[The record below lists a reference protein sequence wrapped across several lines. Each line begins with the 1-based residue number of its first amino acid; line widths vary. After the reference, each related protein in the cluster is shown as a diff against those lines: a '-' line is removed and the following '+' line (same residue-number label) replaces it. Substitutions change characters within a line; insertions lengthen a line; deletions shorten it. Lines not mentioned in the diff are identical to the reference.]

1 MNYLA
6 HAYLSF
12 EQPDLL
18 VGNMISD
25 FVKGRKQYDY
35 PPGIQR
41 GIRLHRA
48 IDTFT
53 DIHDATRQAK
63 EYFRKDYRL
72 YAGAFVDVVYD
83 HYLANDKNCF
93 PAEKDLHQTAA
104 FTYET
109 LQLHYNLLPGQ
120 LQTMLPYMKAQNWLY
135 NYRYNWAIEKS
146 LMGVVRRSKYL
157 EESAKGFAV
166 FEMYYDELKQCYDV
180 FFPEL
185 KGMAS
190 DFLLFEKMAEP
201 D

>member
-12 EQPDLL
+12 NQPQLL

-25 FVKGRKQYDY
+25 YVKGKKQYEY
-35 PPGIQR
+35 PDGILK
-41 GIRLHRA
+41 GIKLHRA

-53 DIHDATRQAK
+53 DAHDATRQAK

-83 HYLANDKNCF
+83 HYLATDTNYF
-93 PAEKDLHQTAA
+93 ATEKDLQSVAD

-109 LQLHYNLLPGQ
+109 LQGQIDLLPDNFRP
-120 LQTMLPYMKAQNWLY
+120 MLPYMKAQNWLY
-135 NYRYNWAIEKS
+135 NYRYDWGIEKS

-157 EESAKGFAV
+157 KESANAYASFKDH
-166 FEMYYDELKQCYDV
+166 YNELQQCYNV

-185 KGMAS
+185 MA
-190 DFLLFEKMAEP
+190 MAKRFIVT
-201 D
+201 